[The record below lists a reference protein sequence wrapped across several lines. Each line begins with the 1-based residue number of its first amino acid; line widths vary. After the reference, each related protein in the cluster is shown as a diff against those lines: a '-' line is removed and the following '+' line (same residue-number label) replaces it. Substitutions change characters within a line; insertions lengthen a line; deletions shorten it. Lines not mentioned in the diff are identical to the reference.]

1 VPGLRRVSTPAR
13 LAALLVGW
21 LAVSATPIA
30 AWLESS
36 MLLHVLVQLPLLAWA
51 GWLGGALLPPRWVE
65 WLNRYNRRGVTGVVL
80 VSGVALFWML
90 PSALDASLDSGL
102 FAAAKAVSITLLI
115 GTALFITSRV
125 WHPLLKGLFLL
136 EAWAMLA
143 RLGYVYA
150 ISPDRLCT
158 NYLFGEQQLLGETL
172 LWIAG
177 AWAALWT
184 AHIMIG
190 PTRPSLKTTGG
201 TGR

>member
-1 VPGLRRVSTPAR
+1 MLSLRRMSTPAR

-21 LAVSATPIA
+21 IVVSATPVA

-51 GWLGGALLPPRWVE
+51 GWLGGALLPSPWVE

-80 VSGVALFWML
+80 VSGVAFFWML
-90 PSALDASLDSGL
+90 PSALDASLDSGF

-115 GTALFITSRV
+115 GTALFVTSRV

-158 NYLFGEQQLLGETL
+158 NYLFGEQQLLGEAL
-172 LWIAG
+172 LWLAG
-177 AWAALWT
+177 AWAVLWT
-184 AHIMIG
+184 TRIMTG
-190 PTRPSLKTTGG
+190 PNWPRLKTTGN
-201 TGR
+201 